1 MYSEA
6 VIEAHNVSKVY
17 LLYNKPEDRLRQM
30 LVPRFKRLL
39 APILGDLVPWLRN
52 DKPRYHEFWALRDV
66 SVRLHPRETLGII
79 GQNGSGKSTL
89 LQIICGTLS
98 PSGGEVRSH
107 GRIAALLELGAG
119 FNPDFTGRENV
130 YLNATIYGLST
141 SEIDERMEAIIDFAE
156 IGEHIDQPVK
166 TYSSG
171 MFVRL
176 AFSVI
181 ANIDADIL
189 VIDEAL
195 AVGDAY
201 FQQKCMRFL
210 RKFQENGSIF
220 FVSHDTGAM
229 MSFCDR
235 VIWLHH
241 GAIRSQGDP
250 KEVCEEYLAYL
261 YQKHTGVEPVT
272 SAQLEEVKTEAEV
285 EQPLNVS
292 NIELRGMPGP
302 ANDRGFGD
310 KAAEIFACSMTNE
323 RGQTVNAANG
333 GELVEL
339 RIAFRAFSDLQ
350 SVISGFVVKDRLGQY
365 IFGNNTFAVTTDNP
379 LNMRSGDAAIARFR
393 FHMPSLAPGTY
404 SIAVAV
410 ASGTTK
416 DHIQHHWLHEGLI
429 FASHTTIDTGVLI
442 DIPMLEVELVPASR
456 VDNHNS
462 VSSSN

>member
-6 VIEAHNVSKVY
+6 VIEACHVSKVY

-30 LVPRFKRLL
+30 LVPRLKRFL
-39 APILGDLVPWLRN
+39 APIFGGLVQWLRN

-66 SVRLHPRETLGII
+66 SVSLHPRETLGII

-89 LQIICGTLS
+89 LQIICGTLT
-98 PSGGEVRSH
+98 PSGGETRSR

-130 YLNATIYGLST
+130 YLNAAIYGLST

-210 RKFQENGSIF
+210 RKFQEHGSIF

-241 GAIRSQGDP
+241 GVIRSQGDP

-272 SAQLEEVKTEAEV
+272 SAQLEEVETEAEV

-292 NIELRGMPGP
+292 DIELRGMSGP

-310 KAAEIFACSMTNE
+310 KAAEILACSMTNE
-323 RGQTVNAANG
+323 RGQAVNAANG

-339 RIAFRAFSDLQ
+339 RIAFKAFSDLQ

-365 IFGNNTFAVTTDNP
+365 IFGNNTFAATTDNP
-379 LNMRSGDAAIARFR
+379 LNMRAGDAAIARFR

-442 DIPMLEVELVPASR
+442 DIPMLEVELALASR
-456 VDNHNS
+456 VDHHNS

>member
-1 MYSEA
+1 MWSEA
-6 VIEAHNVSKVY
+6 VIEARNVSKVY

-39 APILGDLVPWLRN
+39 APILGGLMPRLRE

-66 SVRLHPRETLGII
+66 SVSLLPRETLGII

-89 LQIICGTLS
+89 LQIICGTLT
-98 PSGGEVRSH
+98 PSGGETRSR

-130 YLNATIYGLST
+130 YLNAAIYGLST

-210 RKFQENGSIF
+210 RKFQEHGSIF

-241 GAIRSQGDP
+241 GVIRSQGDP

-261 YQKHTGVEPVT
+261 YQKHTGVEPKVVALNGAEKATAHIECNVVT
-272 SAQLEEVKTEAEV
+272 GT
-285 EQPLNVS
+285 NVDS
-292 NIELRGMPGP
+292 MPAL
-302 ANDRGFGD
+302 ANARSFGD
-310 KAAEIFACSMTNE
+310 GAAEIFACQLCDMEGKILNVTK
-323 RGQTVNAANG
+323 G
-333 GELVEL
+333 GEGARLIFKFRTKKEIKSA
-339 RIAFRAFSDLQ
+339 IA
-350 SVISGFVVKDRLGQY
+350 GFIVKDRLGQY
-365 IFGNNTFAVTTDNP
+365 IFGDNTFDRTRSDPVNFQ
-379 LNMRSGDAAIARFR
+379 SGDQGQVSFDFI
-393 FHMPSLAPGTY
+393 MPMLASGTY
-404 SIAVAV
+404 SIVLSV
-410 ASGTTK
+410 ASGTL
-416 DHIQHHWLHEGLI
+416 DNHVQHHWIHEAII
-429 FASHTTIDTGVLI
+429 FHSHIDLNTGVILK
-442 DIPMLEVELVPASR
+442 IPVTSDLTVESR
-456 VDNHNS
+456 
-462 VSSSN
+462 

>member
-6 VIEAHNVSKVY
+6 VIEARNVSKVY

-30 LVPRFKRLL
+30 LFPRFKRLL
-39 APILGDLVPWLRN
+39 APILGGLMPRLRE

-66 SVRLHPRETLGII
+66 SVSLLPHETLGII

-98 PSGGEVRSH
+98 PSGGETRSC

-130 YLNATIYGLST
+130 YLNAAIYGLST
-141 SEIDERMEAIIDFAE
+141 SEIDERIEAIIDFAE

-272 SAQLEEVKTEAEV
+272 SAQLEEVETEAEV
-285 EQPLNVS
+285 EQPADVS
-292 NIELRGMPGP
+292 DIELRGMPGP

-310 KAAEIFACSMTNE
+310 KAAEIFACSLTNE
-323 RGQTVNAANG
+323 RGQAVNAANG

-339 RIAFRAFSDLQ
+339 RIALRAFSDLQ

-365 IFGNNTFAVTTDNP
+365 IFGNNTFAVTADNP

-456 VDNHNS
+456 VDHHNS

>member
-6 VIEAHNVSKVY
+6 VIDACHVSKVY

-30 LVPRFKRLL
+30 LVPRVKRLL
-39 APILGDLVPWLRN
+39 APIFGGLVQWLRN

-66 SVRLHPRETLGII
+66 SVSLHPRETLGII

-89 LQIICGTLS
+89 LQIICGTLA
-98 PSGGEVRSH
+98 PSEGQVRSR

-130 YLNATIYGLST
+130 YLNAAIYGLST

-156 IGEHIDQPVK
+156 IGEHIDQPIK

-189 VIDEAL
+189 IIDEAL

-210 RKFQENGSIF
+210 RKFQERGSIF

-229 MSFCDR
+229 MNFCDR

-241 GAIRSQGDP
+241 GSIRSQGDP

-261 YQKHTGVEPVT
+261 YQKHSGVKPEAVALKRSEETTNNIEYNVVT
-272 SAQLEEVKTEAEV
+272 STNVESIPTLENAR
-285 EQPLNVS
+285 S
-292 NIELRGMPGP
+292 
-302 ANDRGFGD
+302 FGD
-310 KAAEIFACSMTNE
+310 GAAEIFACQLGDIEGNILNVIT
-323 RGQTVNAANG
+323 G
-333 GELVEL
+333 GEVARL
-339 RIAFRAFSDLQ
+339 IFKFRARNEIKSA
-350 SVISGFVVKDRLGQY
+350 ITGFIVKDRLGQY
-365 IFGNNTFAVTTDNP
+365 IFGDNTFQRTRSNP
-379 LNMRSGDAAIARFR
+379 VDFQPGELGQASFTFTMPLLAA
-393 FHMPSLAPGTY
+393 GTY
-404 SIAVAV
+404 SIVLSV
-410 ASGTTK
+410 ASGTLV
-416 DHIQHHWLHEGLI
+416 DHVQHHWIHEAII
-429 FASHTTIDTGVLI
+429 FNSHADLNTGVI
-442 DIPMLEVELVPASR
+442 FKIPVTSDLTVEGRLQ
-456 VDNHNS
+456 
-462 VSSSN
+462 